1 MKKIIIFASGS
12 GSNAENIVNYFKENE
27 KVNVACIFTNNNK
40 AGVIERAKKHKIP
53 IEVFTKNDFQDEKFI
68 NRITKYSPNLI
79 VLAGFLLKV
88 PEYLISAFQTK
99 IINIHPSLL
108 PKYGGKG
115 MYGINIHRAVFEN
128 KEQKSGVTIHFV
140 NENYDQGAIIFQEH
154 CDISDCVSAE
164 EIATKIFALE
174 HKYLP
179 LVIEKLLFSD

>member
-12 GSNAENIVNYFKENE
+12 GSNAENIVDYFKGNE
-27 KVNVACIFTNNNK
+27 RVNVACIFTNNSK
-40 AGVIERAKKHKIP
+40 AGVIERARKHRVP

-68 NRITKYSPNLI
+68 NIITKYSPNLI

-115 MYGINIHRAVFEN
+115 MYGLNIHKAVFEN
-128 KEQKSGVTIHFV
+128 REQKSGITIHFV
-140 NENYDQGAIIFQEH
+140 NENYDQGAIIFQEQL
-154 CDISDCVSAE
+154 DISECVSAE

-174 HKYLP
+174 YECLP
-179 LVIEKLLFSD
+179 VVIEKLLFSD